1 MGFPVI
7 AVTETSTGI
16 KVRQDRFLE
25 EGPAKPEDNETLWY
39 VLILILINPY
49 GIMVLEGLYHWV

>member
-1 MGFPVI
+1 MNHLKSFTQMGFPVI

-39 VLILILINPY
+39 VLILILIN
-49 GIMVLEGLYHWV
+49 L

>member
-16 KVRQDRFLE
+16 RVRQDRFLE
-25 EGPAKPEDNETLWY
+25 KGPAKPEDNETLWY
-39 VLILILINPY
+39 VLILILSNP
-49 GIMVLEGLYHWV
+49 

>member
-7 AVTETSTGI
+7 AVTETSNGI

-25 EGPAKPEDNETLWY
+25 EGPAKPEDNETIWY
-39 VLILILINPY
+39 VLILFLID
-49 GIMVLEGLYHWV
+49 L